1 MVNLWIITIFVS
13 LNDLQDVVGKW
24 ENGGIVFPDA
34 WSPLRL
40 KHGDLKHEKW
50 REGRH
55 QGPIFTVFC
64 DVFVIIYA
72 IPI

>member
-1 MVNLWIITIFVS
+1 MS

-50 REGRH
+50 RE
-55 QGPIFTVFC
+55 
-64 DVFVIIYA
+64 DVTRAPFYSVL
-72 IPI
+72 